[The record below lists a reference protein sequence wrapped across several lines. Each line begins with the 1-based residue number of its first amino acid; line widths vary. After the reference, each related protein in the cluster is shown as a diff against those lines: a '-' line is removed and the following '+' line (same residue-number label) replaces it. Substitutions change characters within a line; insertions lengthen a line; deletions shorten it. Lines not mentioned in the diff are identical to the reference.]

1 MEISIVKS
9 ACINGTK
16 SERINVEVSLNN
28 GLPYYNVVGL
38 ADSSIKESRERVRSA
53 IKNSGFIWPNRK
65 ITVNLNPAWLNKS
78 GSSFDLAIALGIL
91 QASSQI
97 PQDLD
102 LSAWG
107 ELSLTGNIESV
118 PAALALTDALL
129 FNNINSMADVENG
142 NTIFVIPE
150 NAKNE
155 IEDFIKNVEYYSN
168 LKSLVETLKTNRV
181 KQKKEISI
189 KDNHVK
195 NDLSDLNK
203 FPIDIQAFAWRAC
216 QIAVAG
222 GHHLLMQGAAGSG
235 KSTLARYSRYLLP
248 ELTPQENYKLALRY
262 SIANLPL
269 QLEELELG
277 VLREVHHS
285 MTSAAI
291 LGGSYKYPLGE
302 LALANKG
309 ILFLDEISLF
319 PNDVINNLRA
329 SSESGLVERKLHGE
343 LVLQEARYILIAT
356 CNPCKCGNYF
366 EESSCTC
373 SDGDIVRYRQK
384 FDNPFFD
391 RISLFCN
398 LLTLEKDKI
407 SETLAE
413 REFDLSVY
421 KTMVNR
427 AREIQ
432 KLRFNTD
439 QYVLNAWAP
448 VDKIRNSLQ
457 CSRKNK
463 TIFEN
468 IASTFK
474 LSIRSYQNIWRL
486 ARTIA
491 DLDGSENIEENHIYE
506 AFAYRRK

>member
-1 MEISIVKS
+1 MGISIVKS

-16 SERINVEVSLNN
+16 SEKINVEVSLNN

-53 IKNSGFIWPNRK
+53 IKNSGYTWPNRK

-102 LSAWG
+102 LAAWG

-129 FNNINSMADVENG
+129 FNNINSKVEEQNK
-142 NTIFVIPE
+142 NTVFVIPE
-150 NAKNE
+150 NARNE
-155 IEDFIKNVEYYSN
+155 IEDYIENLEYYSD
-168 LKSLVETLKTNRV
+168 LKSLVKTLKSTRV
-181 KQKKEISI
+181 KKTKRITIKEQ
-189 KDNHVK
+189 VK
-195 NDLSDLNK
+195 NDLSNLNK
-203 FPIDIQAFAWRAC
+203 YPVDIQAFAWRAC

-248 ELTPQENYKLALRY
+248 ELTPQENYNLALRY

-269 QLEELELG
+269 QLEELKLG

-343 LVLQEARYILIAT
+343 LILQEARYILIAA

-366 EESSCTC
+366 EENSCTC
-373 SDGDIVRYRQK
+373 SDGDIIRYRQK

-398 LLTLEKDKI
+398 LLTLAKDKI

-413 REFDLSVY
+413 RQFDLNLY
-421 KTMVNR
+421 KTMVNK
-427 AREIQ
+427 AREMQ
-432 KLRFNTD
+432 KLRFNTE
-439 QYVLNAWAP
+439 QYILNAWAP
-448 VDKIRNSLQ
+448 IDKIRQSLQ
-457 CSRKNK
+457 CNRKNK
-463 TIFEN
+463 VIFEN
-468 IASTFK
+468 LASSFK
-474 LSIRSYQNIWRL
+474 LSIRSYQNIWRV

-491 DLDGSENIEENHIYE
+491 DLEGAENIEENHIYE

>member
-9 ACINGTK
+9 ACISGTR
-16 SERINVEVSLNN
+16 SEKINVEVSLNN

-53 IKNSGFIWPNRK
+53 IKNSGFTWPNRK

-97 PQDLD
+97 PQNLD

-118 PAALALTDALL
+118 PSALALTDALV
-129 FNNINSMADVENG
+129 FDNNHSPNSDENK
-142 NTIFVIPE
+142 FYVIPE

-155 IEDFIKNVEYYSN
+155 IEDFIENLNYYSN
-168 LKSLVETLKTNRV
+168 LKSLIETLKSSRDTEE
-181 KQKKEISI
+181 KHISI
-189 KDNHVK
+189 KENHDK
-195 NDLSDLNK
+195 NDLSELNK
-203 FPIDIQAFAWRAC
+203 FPVDIQAFAWRAC

-248 ELTPQENYKLALRY
+248 ELSPQENYNLALRY
-262 SIANLPL
+262 SIANLPP
-269 QLEELELG
+269 QLEELKLG

-309 ILFLDEISLF
+309 ILFLDEIALF
-319 PNDVINNLRA
+319 SNDVINNLRA

-343 LVLQEARYILIAT
+343 LVLQEARYILIAA

-366 EESSCTC
+366 EENLCTC
-373 SDGDIVRYRQK
+373 SDGDIIRYRQK
-384 FDNPFFD
+384 FANPFFD

-398 LLTLEKDKI
+398 LLALDKDEI
-407 SETLAE
+407 AETLDKH
-413 REFDLSVY
+413 EFDLASY
-421 KTMVNR
+421 KNAVQK
-427 AREIQ
+427 ARDIQ
-432 KLRFNTD
+432 KSRFNTEK
-439 QYVLNAWAP
+439 YILNAWAP
-448 VDKIRNSLQ
+448 IDKIRKSLE
-457 CSRKNK
+457 CSEKNK
-463 TIFEN
+463 KIFEN
-468 IASTFK
+468 LASKFN
-474 LSIRSYQNIWRL
+474 LSIRSYQNIWRV

-491 DLDGSENIEENHIYE
+491 DLDGAELIEENHIYE
-506 AFAYRRK
+506 AFAYRRR